1 MRTPCS
7 FSRQL
12 VPLAVFAALLPLAQG
27 KQPESPW
34 LEIRTPHFSVIT
46 DAGEKKGKEVAL
58 RFEQMRAV
66 FAGLLLKQKFNDS
79 FPLQILALKNDK
91 QYDQLAPGRSPSS
104 ATAGFMLRG
113 DPPYFIVLDL
123 FELEP
128 WRDITHD
135 LAHVYLDGNYPAT
148 EPWFDEGMAEYFG
161 SVRVDDKQVSLGS
174 DPEIAVRS
182 VDTAEISHARPRA
195 RSLTELLQTPVWL
208 SMDDLFRIQ
217 RTGPE
222 SANHRTMFYAQS
234 WITIH
239 YLIAHNQMS
248 AVGSYFDL
256 IHNQRVPVPDAMQRA
271 FGMNPQQFEKAV
283 RDYFVSLKPLAQAA
297 DAASRGLVP
306 DLPLYQ
312 TPAPVGP
319 QDVTPVVRPVSE
331 LDARVLANEV
341 LLRQPDRRAQ
351 ATSDLQAIAQQ
362 ETDSISLYRA
372 LGFAAL
378 QKQDFKG
385 AIEQLQ
391 NAVDRNAKDPWIY
404 YYLALAK
411 YRAARAGGN
420 SYEGLANM
428 IQGLKIVLD
437 AYPEFAEAYNLL
449 GLARIEGGGTA
460 SALEAMRIAIQLN
473 PRDPWY
479 TYNLGEVYLAGRKW
493 DDARQIFEQMKNHPN
508 SAIASSARQRLE
520 DLQTVKKYG
529 VMPQPAAQAPKE
541 LEEEERR
548 PGEAPPDTRRTQ
560 YVKGRI
566 LAVDCTHPP
575 VAILT
580 LAAAGKNIKLRA
592 ADKNTVVL
600 IGAGSFSCNWRNMP
614 ASVNYK
620 AGGQADGDIVSL
632 EVQP

>member
-1 MRTPCS
+1 MWIRR
-7 FSRQL
+7 FYFRFA
-12 VPLAVFAALLPLAQG
+12 PLAAFLTLLPIVQA

-34 LEIRTPHFSVIT
+34 LEIRTPHFSVVT

-66 FAGLLLKQKFNDS
+66 FAGLLLKQKLNDS
-79 FPLQILALKNDK
+79 FPLQVLALKSDK
-91 QYDQLAPGRSPSS
+91 QYDQLAPGSSSSS
-104 ATAGFMLRG
+104 ATAGFMARG
-113 DPPYFIVLDL
+113 DAPYFIVLDL
-123 FELEP
+123 FEVEP

-135 LAHVYLDGNYPAT
+135 LAHIYLDGNYPAT

-161 SVRVDDKQVSLGS
+161 SVRVDDKQVGLGS
-174 DPEIAVRS
+174 DPEIAVRG
-182 VDTAEISHARPRA
+182 VDTSEMSHSRA
-195 RSLTELLQTPVWL
+195 IGRSLTDLLQTPVWL

-217 RTGPE
+217 RSGPE

-248 AVGSYFDL
+248 AIGGYFDL
-256 IHNQRVPVPDAMQRA
+256 IHNQHIPVADAMQRA

-283 RDYFVSLKPLAQAA
+283 RDYFISLKTLAQAA

-306 DLPLYQ
+306 EVTIYQ
-312 TPAPVGP
+312 SPSPVVP
-319 QDVTPVVRPVSE
+319 EDVTPVTRPVSE
-331 LDARVLANEV
+331 LEARVLTDEV
-341 LLRQPDRRAQ
+341 LLRQPNHRAQ
-351 ATSDLQAIAQQ
+351 ATKELQTLADQ
-362 ETDSISLYRA
+362 ESDSISLFRA
-372 LGFAAL
+372 LGYAAI
-378 QKQDFKG
+378 QQQDFKG
-385 AIEQLQ
+385 AIAQLQ
-391 NAVDRNAKDPWIY
+391 NAVDLNAKDPWIY

-411 YRAARAGGN
+411 YRAGRASGG

-428 IQGLKIVLD
+428 IQGLKIVID

-460 SALEAMRIAIQLN
+460 SALEAMRVAMQLS

-479 TYNLGEVYLAGRKW
+479 TYNLGEVYMAGRKW
-493 DDARQIFEQMKNHPN
+493 DDARQIFEQMKNNPN
-508 SAIASSARQRLE
+508 SAIAASARRRLE

-529 VMPQPAAQAPKE
+529 VMPQRTSEPPKE
-541 LEEEERR
+541 LEEEEKR
-548 PGEAPPDTRRTQ
+548 PEEAPPDTRKTQ
-560 YVKGRI
+560 YVKGKI
-566 LAVDCTHPP
+566 TAVDCAHPP

-580 LAAAGKNIKLRA
+580 LNTGGKNLKLRV
-592 ADKNTVVL
+592 ADKKDLVL
-600 IGAGSFSCNWRNMP
+600 IGADSFSCNWRNLP

-620 AGGQADGDIVSL
+620 AGGQTDGDVVSL